1 MTDEPRWSTAK
12 TASAR
17 SNWSPRSTRPR
28 SSAGPSIC
36 RSHPRIPGTAP
47 APWSSGPHA
56 SSPRPPRSTLRT
68 ARSSSA
74 PPIGDRRRPRTPPPD
89 SHPAPRSKGSPMSAS
104 EGANY
109 APAPMPKP
117 VVEPGEFVFAAM
129 HLDHGHIGGMTQ
141 GLIDAGGTCKWVYDP
156 QPERAAA
163 FQEKFPQVQIASS
176 EEQVLGD
183 EQVQLVAAAAIP
195 SDRAPLGIRV
205 MEAGKDYFTD
215 KTPLLTREQLAAAK
229 EATERTGKKYA
240 VYYSERIHV
249 EAAVL
254 AGQLIDRG
262 AIGKVIQV
270 QGMGPH
276 RIGDPSTRPDWFFE
290 RARYGG
296 ILTDIGSHNFEQMLT
311 FTGSED
317 AEVLSSSIGN
327 FGNPDHPELDDYGD
341 AHIAP
346 SSGATGFVR
355 VDWFTPDGLRTWGD
369 GRTFILGT
377 EGYIELRK
385 YIDVTTDNG
394 GGQVLLVDDQGE
406 HRIDATGQVGY
417 PFFGQLILDVLNR
430 TENAMTQAHAFK
442 AVELAI
448 SAQEQAR
455 ELTDRKG

>member
-1 MTDEPRWSTAK
+1 YAATIERRTIDLPIPPEDPWYRSGTLAERAPRFFAK
-12 TASAR
+12 TTSVDSQDGEIIVGPTHR
-17 SNWSPRSTRPR
+17 RP
-28 SSAGPSIC
+28 
-36 RSHPRIPGTAP
+36 AP
-47 APWSSGPHA
+47 AP
-56 SSPRPPRSTLRT
+56 
-68 ARSSSA
+68 A
-74 PPIGDRRRPRTPPPD
+74 PPPPPD
-89 SHPAPRSKGSPMSAS
+89 SHPAPRSKGSPMSTS

-262 AIGKVIQV
+262 AIGKVLQV

-276 RIGDPSTRPDWFFE
+276 RMGDPSTRPDWFFE

-317 AEVLSSSIGN
+317 GEILSSSIGN
-327 FGNPDHPELDDYGD
+327 FGNPEHPELDDYGD
-341 AHIAP
+341 AHIAL

-355 VDWFTPDGLRTWGD
+355 VDWFTPKGLRTWGD

-385 YIDVTTDNG
+385 YVDVTTDNG
-394 GGQVLLVDDQGE
+394 GGQVL
-406 HRIDATGQVGY
+406 
-417 PFFGQLILDVLNR
+417 
-430 TENAMTQAHAFK
+430 
-442 AVELAI
+442 
-448 SAQEQAR
+448 
-455 ELTDRKG
+455 